1 MMIVLPVGSNYVARI
16 ACALMPFLPAKSNLD
31 GGLRPAKQR
40 GDPGRRAGIERIPS
54 CDPARMAVTAIK
66 AVSRPGSARHGSVIC
81 RLLKPPAGPRSS
93 HRENPMRKF
102 ITVLA
107 FLALTA
113 FSPVLLHAEDAKPYS
128 DNNEIN
134 LLLLLPP
141 PPAVDSDQ
149 MKAELGEILTIQVTR
164 SKAMVDRAVADV
176 TENIWRFADVVDS
189 PNFTAAA
196 LPKVAAFFDR
206 VVETESAVVDPAKD
220 VWKRPRSA
228 CDHATGRLVEGGRN
242 PGRAATRAAPTKWG
256 PIRAGDR

>member
-1 MMIVLPVGSNYVARI
+1 
-16 ACALMPFLPAKSNLD
+16 
-31 GGLRPAKQR
+31 
-40 GDPGRRAGIERIPS
+40 
-54 CDPARMAVTAIK
+54 
-66 AVSRPGSARHGSVIC
+66 
-81 RLLKPPAGPRSS
+81 
-93 HRENPMRKF
+93 MRKF

-220 VWKRPRSA
+220 VWKRPRPHLYS
-228 CDHATGRLVEGGRN
+228 DLVKPVVPLSKSGSYPSGHATVGTLMGIELANMLPEKRAQIMARAWEFGRN
-242 PGRAATRAAPTKWG
+242 RVVGGIHYASDIEMGRISGTVIAQTISTHPDFKAEFEAAKAELRSALG
-256 PIRAGDR
+256 L